1 MIKKC
6 LALGL
11 SLFSLVQ
18 CVGNFNVLATDGD
31 KNPFTSPAGHTSS
44 DLSSRS
50 QRSFAERIEFEILIG
65 TYVPMSGLKTVS
77 LNGFFRDLEARLRNS
92 NPEKSIYI
100 YGLRNRVSSGHLQRG
115 DVGSICHLLVSEGC
129 KLSVDEAIMVLH
141 MDCR

>member
-31 KNPFTSPAGHTSS
+31 KNPFTSPAG
-44 DLSSRS
+44 DLSLCS
-50 QRSFAERIEFEILIG
+50 QRSRSGRIEGLAFGILTG
-65 TYVPMSGLKTVS
+65 TFVPMSGLRTVS
-77 LNGFFRDLEARLRNS
+77 LNGFFRDLEARLRDS

-100 YGLRNRVSSGHLQRG
+100 NGLRNRVSSGHLQCG
-115 DVGSICHLLVSEGC
+115 DVESICHLLASEGC
-129 KLSVDEAIMVLH
+129 KLSVDEASMVLH